1 MVHSGSARRS
11 INRDSMSPAGY
22 LDLVVGNNDG
32 ELKYY
37 ENTGTATAPKFEEK
51 TGSANPFNDIDAIQV
66 SDDVDPRL
74 KPALGDIDG
83 DGTHQQR
90 LDRQPPTSLS
100 QANWT

>member
-1 MVHSGSARRS
+1 
-11 INRDSMSPAGY
+11 MSPAGY

-51 TGSANPFNDIDAIQV
+51 TGNANPFNDIEA
-66 SDDVDPRL
+66 SYPRL

-83 DGTHQQR
+83 DGTHQQC
-90 LDRQPPTSLS
+90 P
-100 QANWT
+100 

>member
-1 MVHSGSARRS
+1 VGDYHGSL
-11 INRDSMSPAGY
+11 IY
-22 LDLVVGNNDG
+22 I
-32 ELKYY
+32 

>member
-1 MVHSGSARRS
+1 
-11 INRDSMSPAGY
+11 MSPAGY
-22 LDLVVGNNDG
+22 LDLVVGNDDG

-66 SDDVDPRL
+66 SDDSVPRL

-83 DGTHQQR
+83 DGMHQQC
-90 LDRQPPTSLS
+90 P
-100 QANWT
+100 